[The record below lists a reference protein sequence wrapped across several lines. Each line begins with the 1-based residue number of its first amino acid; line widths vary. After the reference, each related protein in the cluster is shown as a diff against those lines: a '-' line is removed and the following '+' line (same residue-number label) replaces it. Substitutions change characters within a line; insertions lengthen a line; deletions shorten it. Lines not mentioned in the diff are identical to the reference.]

1 MFSTPTGPRREGV
14 SDPATGLLGSTLE
27 AMNVGVDDRLRRTR
41 QQTALADAMVAFGGP
56 VPAEVTVG
64 GARGTGVSFGGAGDD
79 SGVLKSPIPLGQG
92 PGGGPQGGP
101 ANVKLFRYDPGNR
114 AHFCG
119 GLVSSAKKG
128 PKRFCISSHCGL
140 AHSKK
145 VFDQLGDGDYYIVEP
160 GPRGGGLSQ
169 TLRAFLE
176 PSLPKAAAERSPDN
190 KEVLEG
196 TNSMEGWL
204 SLFRY
209 LTDVEARGGAE
220 EANPAGLVEFANR
233 ARESAFKTPLRDNSK
248 RTRGAMSE
256 DDEEGELPPI
266 ILGLQDAIM
275 GIQGELG
282 ARYPS
287 AGYVTIHGGLKNL
300 EEDVREIQ
308 GDLDSQLKALHESS
322 QRELG
327 ALRFEAAQASARS
340 NEVKRWMEQTQAA
353 GGGTGEIPTR
363 TQQLEVEV
371 VGLRGRVDF
380 LEGAFTQIANY
391 VTTLKDKVDMGGGF
405 GPSSGLTHA
414 SVSKLDFDTLARE
427 VRVALSGFRQEMKG
441 APLEFGGLSF
451 QGLDSCVAWARTHMP
466 ENTYQC
472 IPGMFYGLCLIRES
486 VLYKQDMRDDDI
498 QAHRVQR
505 SPMQSTVVESVNTAV
520 PSILEGPKTSV
531 LKDPKHDFGALKTYA
546 EWKGVNGQPGASTR
560 LKEGLV
566 SAWEQI
572 RGAIDMFLGGSPV
585 ARGVMAEMLAEYKI
599 LTSQLFVT
607 ELTLYYEEI
616 LSKTGGD
623 PPHSK
628 EVKESCWALV
638 TKLLRTILKEVH
650 KVRRFAAE
658 AVSIGSD
665 TLMANGMF
673 LYAAMEELRVL
684 REFSTCDWRDHPK
697 FNQSIV
703 RHLFETCLPRAVY
716 ENKKEGSH
724 ILKINA
730 LTATTERHQVLLNGH
745 ASGIGELR
753 AKAGLPPQKKTKF
766 AKGTSSGGEDG
777 VDVTRSRACH
787 DPDG

>member
-1 MFSTPTGPRREGV
+1 M
-14 SDPATGLLGSTLE
+14 
-27 AMNVGVDDRLRRTR
+27 
-41 QQTALADAMVAFGGP
+41 
-56 VPAEVTVG
+56 
-64 GARGTGVSFGGAGDD
+64 
-79 SGVLKSPIPLGQG
+79 
-92 PGGGPQGGP
+92 
-101 ANVKLFRYDPGNR
+101 FRYDPRNGP
-114 AHFCG
+114 HICG

-140 AHSKK
+140 GHSKK

-176 PSLPKAAAERSPDN
+176 PSLPKEAAERSPDN
-190 KEVLEG
+190 KESLG
-196 TNSMEGWL
+196 GINSMDGWL

-209 LTDVEARGGAE
+209 LTDVEARGGGE
-220 EANPAGLVEFANR
+220 EANSAGLVGFAAR
-233 ARESAFKTPLRDNSK
+233 ARESAFKTPLRNNSK
-248 RTRGAMSE
+248 RAGDAMSE
-256 DDEEGELPPI
+256 SDEGELPPV

-282 ARYPS
+282 ARYPT

-300 EEDVREIQ
+300 EEDVRAVQ
-308 GDLDSQLKALHESS
+308 GDLDAQVRTLHATS
-322 QRELG
+322 QREIG
-327 ALRFEAAQASARS
+327 ALKFEAAQASARS
-340 NEVKRWMEQTQAA
+340 NEVKRWMEQTQAT
-353 GGGTGEIPTR
+353 GGGSAETHTR
-363 TQQLEVEV
+363 TLQLQSEV
-371 VGLRGRVDF
+371 VTLRGRVDF
-380 LEGAFTQIANY
+380 LEGAFTQIANF
-391 VTTLKDKVDMGGGF
+391 VTTLKDKVDIGGG
-405 GPSSGLTHA
+405 GGHSSALSRGY
-414 SVSKLDFDTLARE
+414 VSKLDFDTLSRE
-427 VRVALSGFRQEMKG
+427 VRVALNGFRQEMKG
-441 APLEFGGLSF
+441 APLEFGGHSF

-486 VLYKQDMRDDDI
+486 VLYRQDMREDDI

-520 PSILEGPKTSV
+520 PSILEGPKTTV

-546 EWKGVNGQPGASTR
+546 EWKGVNGLPGASTR
-560 LKEGLV
+560 LKEGLE
-566 SAWEQI
+566 SAWQQI
-572 RGAIDMFLGGSPV
+572 RGAIDMFLSASPV
-585 ARGVMAEMLAEYKI
+585 ARGVMNEMLAEYKI

-658 AVSIGSD
+658 AVSVGSD

-673 LYAAMEELRVL
+673 LYAALEELRVL
-684 REFSTCDWRDHPK
+684 REFSTCDWRNHPK

-730 LTATTERHQVLLNGH
+730 LAATTERHQVLLNGH

-777 VDVTRSRACH
+777 VDVIE
-787 DPDG
+787 